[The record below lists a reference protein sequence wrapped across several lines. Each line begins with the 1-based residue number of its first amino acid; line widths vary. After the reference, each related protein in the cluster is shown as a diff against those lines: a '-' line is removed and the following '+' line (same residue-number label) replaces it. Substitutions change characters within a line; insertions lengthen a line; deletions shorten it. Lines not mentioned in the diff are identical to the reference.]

1 MEASASCLALADT
14 TPRIG
19 DVYSPNALLW
29 TPKHGRKPQC
39 G

>member
-1 MEASASCLALADT
+1 MEANALCLALADT

-29 TPKHGRKPQC
+29 TPKHGRMPLW